1 MQDQL
6 KTMVRKNYEE
16 FFDLIIS
23 LIPKNVNV
31 KSTQTV
37 ENEFEKIDYSASG
50 KEIPKKPLFFIEIT

>member
-1 MQDQL
+1 
-6 KTMVRKNYEE
+6 MVRKNYEE

-23 LIPKNVNV
+23 LIPKSVNV